1 MTVVLLCHSSS
12 PLLQFYDFIPRIK
25 LFYFRILSSKKGSRT
40 ECSFA
45 TLRSPFLSFS
55 DFSIKRLPMFRRC
68 VKDLT
73 SVRSLT
79 RSHPRQIASQLP
91 YILATRNSLSTSA
104 PKVPPAEEEKKSG
117 GSSLLGG
124 LLLGGFILG
133 GGALAYN
140 YGYFDSFL
148 KDTKVPVYGTIEKD
162 TQKVSA
168 NQDIPAEKL
177 ASPESFDSK
186 AKVHIPAPEFVEPQ
200 IEKPASLESAAPES
214 EQPAHEIAEPDT
226 VKAEP
231 KLYPVA
237 PSDESNNTKES
248 VPEGSMKD
256 EPVISDVK
264 PVESESVTQEIASKE
279 PEKVVVIK
287 NTAEGGETDK
297 VEKIADSSATIS
309 SQVEGAGSF
318 DGIPPKDTLH
328 EMQKDPVY
336 SEAQPPKSLAE
347 LYSLQEEDH
356 IDDAAKEMVKSAN
369 VTTVSENSDGPKV
382 VVDLIEA
389 IHAAERQQAESD
401 AYIFAEEK
409 RRLKE
414 KFERE
419 LKDARALLVKKAEE
433 VAMLEKELNKEKA
446 KAVATIKSVQETAQ
460 QRLQKE
466 LEQKEEEVR
475 KQLERVQ
482 ELAKAELVAAIS
494 KEKASQIEK
503 IAEAN
508 LNINALCMAFYAR
521 SEEAR
526 QSHSVH
532 SLALATLRM
541 EEALSKGLPLKE
553 EVDSLRKSLEEI
565 DKDTLLSLA
574 LSSLP
579 KEALDC
585 GTDTQMDLSVKFSAL
600 KGTLRRYSLIPAS
613 GGGML
618 THAVARLASS
628 IKIKEDQSGE
638 GIESLIT
645 RVENLLVNGK
655 LAEAADA
662 LEIGLQGSQAEEAVA
677 QWVRQARA
685 RAIAEQTLSLLQSY
699 ASSITFS

>member
-1 MTVVLLCHSSS
+1 MISSLEKGCFTFVLDFGKRAVGLSA
-12 PLLQFYDFIPRIK
+12 PLLLSVRSS
-25 LFYFRILSSKKGSRT
+25 LFQR
-40 ECSFA
+40 
-45 TLRSPFLSFS
+45 FLNQTST
-55 DFSIKRLPMFRRC
+55 PMFRRC

-79 RSHPRQIASQLP
+79 RSHLRQIASQLP
-91 YILATRNSLSTSA
+91 YILSTRNALSTSA
-104 PKVPPAEEEKKSG
+104 PKVPPPEEEKKSG
-117 GSSLLGG
+117 GSGLLGR

-148 KDTKVPVYGTIEKD
+148 KDAKVPVYGTIEKD
-162 TQKVSA
+162 SQKVPA
-168 NQDIPAEKL
+168 NQDTPAENL
-177 ASPESFDSK
+177 ASSESFESK
-186 AKVHIPAPEFVEPQ
+186 AKMHTPAPEFVEPQ
-200 IEKPASLESAAPES
+200 IEKPASLDSAATES
-214 EQPAHEIAEPDT
+214 ERPAHEIAERDT
-226 VKAEP
+226 VKSEP
-231 KLYPVA
+231 KLYPLA
-237 PSDESNNTKES
+237 PSDESIDTKES
-248 VPEGSMKD
+248 VPEGNMQD
-256 EPVISDVK
+256 RPVASDVK
-264 PVESESVTQEIASKE
+264 PVESEDTASKD
-279 PEKVVVIK
+279 PEEVVVIK
-287 NTAEGGETDK
+287 TTAGGETDK
-297 VEKIADSSATIS
+297 AEQLADDSATVS
-309 SQVEGAGSF
+309 RQVEESGSL
-318 DGIPPKDTLH
+318 DGIPPKDTVH
-328 EMQKDPVY
+328 ETPKDPVY

-356 IDDAAKEMVKSAN
+356 IDDAAKEKVKSAN
-369 VTTVSENSDGPKV
+369 VTPVSEDSDGPKV

-414 KFERE
+414 KYERE

-482 ELAKAELVAAIS
+482 ELAKAELAAAIS

-553 EVDSLRKSLEEI
+553 EVDSLRNSLEEI

-585 GTDTQMDLSVKFSAL
+585 GTDTQMDLSIKFSAL

-628 IKIKEDQSGE
+628 IKIKEEDESGE

-662 LEIGLQGSQAEEAVA
+662 LEIGLHGSQAEEAVA

>member
-1 MTVVLLCHSSS
+1 
-12 PLLQFYDFIPRIK
+12 
-25 LFYFRILSSKKGSRT
+25 
-40 ECSFA
+40 
-45 TLRSPFLSFS
+45 
-55 DFSIKRLPMFRRC
+55 MFRRC

-91 YILATRNSLSTSA
+91 YILSTRNALSTSA
-104 PKVPPAEEEKKSG
+104 PKVPPPEEEKKSG
-117 GSSLLGG
+117 GSGLLGR

-148 KDTKVPVYGTIEKD
+148 KDAKVPVYGTLEKD
-162 TQKVSA
+162 SQKVPA
-168 NQDIPAEKL
+168 NQDVPAENL
-177 ASPESFDSK
+177 ASHESFDSK
-186 AKVHIPAPEFVEPQ
+186 AQIHTPSPEFVEPQ
-200 IEKPASLESAAPES
+200 IEKPASLESAATES
-214 EQPAHEIAEPDT
+214 ERPAHEIAKPDT
-226 VKAEP
+226 DKAEP
-231 KLYPVA
+231 KLYPLA
-237 PSDESNNTKES
+237 PSDESINTKES
-248 VPEGSMKD
+248 ALEGNMQD
-256 EPVISDVK
+256 RPVASDVK
-264 PVESESVTQEIASKE
+264 RVESESVTQDTASKD
-279 PEKVVVIK
+279 PEEVVVIK
-287 NTAEGGETDK
+287 TTEGGETDK
-297 VEKIADSSATIS
+297 AEQIADDSATVS
-309 SQVEGAGSF
+309 RQVEEAGSL
-318 DGIPPKDTLH
+318 DGIPPKDTVH
-328 EMQKDPVY
+328 ETPKDPVY

-356 IDDAAKEMVKSAN
+356 IDDAAKEKVNNAN
-369 VTTVSENSDGPKV
+369 VTPVSENSDGPKV

-401 AYIFAEEK
+401 AYIFADEK

-414 KFERE
+414 KYERE

-466 LEQKEEEVR
+466 LEHKEDEVR

-482 ELAKAELVAAIS
+482 ELAKAELAAAIS

-508 LNINALCMAFYAR
+508 LNVNALRMAFYAR

-553 EVDSLRKSLEEI
+553 EVDLLRNSLEEI

-585 GTDTQMDLSVKFSAL
+585 GTDTQMDLSIKFSAL

-628 IKIKEDQSGE
+628 IKIKEEDESGE

>member
-1 MTVVLLCHSSS
+1 
-12 PLLQFYDFIPRIK
+12 
-25 LFYFRILSSKKGSRT
+25 
-40 ECSFA
+40 
-45 TLRSPFLSFS
+45 
-55 DFSIKRLPMFRRC
+55 MFRRC

-91 YILATRNSLSTSA
+91 YILSTRNALSTSA
-104 PKVPPAEEEKKSG
+104 PKVPPPEEEKKSG
-117 GSSLLGG
+117 GSGLLGR

-148 KDTKVPVYGTIEKD
+148 KDAKVPVYGTIEKD
-162 TQKVSA
+162 SQKVPA
-168 NQDIPAEKL
+168 NQDVPAENL
-177 ASPESFDSK
+177 ASHESFDSK
-186 AKVHIPAPEFVEPQ
+186 AKIHTPSPEFVEPQ
-200 IEKPASLESAAPES
+200 IEKPASLESAATES
-214 EQPAHEIAEPDT
+214 ERPAHEIAKPDT
-226 VKAEP
+226 DKAEP
-231 KLYPVA
+231 KLYPLA
-237 PSDESNNTKES
+237 PSDESINTKES
-248 VPEGSMKD
+248 VPEGNMQD
-256 EPVISDVK
+256 RPVASDVK
-264 PVESESVTQEIASKE
+264 RVESESVTQDTASKD
-279 PEKVVVIK
+279 PEEVVVIK
-287 NTAEGGETDK
+287 TTEGGETDK
-297 VEKIADSSATIS
+297 AEQIADDSATVS
-309 SQVEGAGSF
+309 RQVEEAGSL
-318 DGIPPKDTLH
+318 DGIPPKDTVH
-328 EMQKDPVY
+328 ETPKNPVY

-356 IDDAAKEMVKSAN
+356 IDDAAKEKVNNAN
-369 VTTVSENSDGPKV
+369 VTPVSENSDGPKV

-414 KFERE
+414 KYERE

-466 LEQKEEEVR
+466 LEHKEDEVR

-482 ELAKAELVAAIS
+482 ELAKAELAAAIS

-508 LNINALCMAFYAR
+508 LNVNALRMAFYAR

-553 EVDSLRKSLEEI
+553 EVDLLRNSLEEI

-574 LSSLP
+574 LSFLP

-585 GTDTQMDLSVKFSAL
+585 GTDTQMDLSIKFSAL

-628 IKIKEDQSGE
+628 IKIKEEDESGE

>member
-1 MTVVLLCHSSS
+1 
-12 PLLQFYDFIPRIK
+12 
-25 LFYFRILSSKKGSRT
+25 
-40 ECSFA
+40 
-45 TLRSPFLSFS
+45 
-55 DFSIKRLPMFRRC
+55 MFRRC

-91 YILATRNSLSTSA
+91 YILSTRNALSTSA
-104 PKVPPAEEEKKSG
+104 PKVPPPEEEKKSG
-117 GSSLLGG
+117 GSGLLGR

-148 KDTKVPVYGTIEKD
+148 KDAKVPVYGTIEKD
-162 TQKVSA
+162 SQKVPA
-168 NQDIPAEKL
+168 NQDVPAENL
-177 ASPESFDSK
+177 ASHESFDSK
-186 AKVHIPAPEFVEPQ
+186 AKIHTPSPEFVEPQ
-200 IEKPASLESAAPES
+200 IEKPASLESAATES
-214 EQPAHEIAEPDT
+214 ERPAHEIAKPDT
-226 VKAEP
+226 DKAEP
-231 KLYPVA
+231 KLYPLA
-237 PSDESNNTKES
+237 PSDESINTKES
-248 VPEGSMKD
+248 VPEGNMQD
-256 EPVISDVK
+256 RPVASDVK
-264 PVESESVTQEIASKE
+264 RVESESVTQDTASKD
-279 PEKVVVIK
+279 PEEVVVIK
-287 NTAEGGETDK
+287 TTEGGETDK
-297 VEKIADSSATIS
+297 AEQIADDSATVS
-309 SQVEGAGSF
+309 RQVEEAGSL
-318 DGIPPKDTLH
+318 DGIPPKDTVH
-328 EMQKDPVY
+328 ETPKDPVY

-356 IDDAAKEMVKSAN
+356 IDDAAKEKVNNAN
-369 VTTVSENSDGPKV
+369 VTPVSENSDGPKV

-414 KFERE
+414 KYERE

-466 LEQKEEEVR
+466 LEHKEDEVR

-482 ELAKAELVAAIS
+482 ELAKAELAAAIS

-508 LNINALCMAFYAR
+508 LNVNALRMAFYAR

-553 EVDSLRKSLEEI
+553 EVDLLRNSLEEI

-585 GTDTQMDLSVKFSAL
+585 GTDTQMDLSIKFSAL

-628 IKIKEDQSGE
+628 IKIKEEDESGE

-677 QWVRQARA
+677 QWVRQVRA

>member
-1 MTVVLLCHSSS
+1 
-12 PLLQFYDFIPRIK
+12 
-25 LFYFRILSSKKGSRT
+25 
-40 ECSFA
+40 
-45 TLRSPFLSFS
+45 
-55 DFSIKRLPMFRRC
+55 MFRRC

-91 YILATRNSLSTSA
+91 YILSTRNALSTSA
-104 PKVPPAEEEKKSG
+104 PKVPPPEEEKKSG
-117 GSSLLGG
+117 GSGLLGR

-148 KDTKVPVYGTIEKD
+148 KDAKVPVYGTIEKD
-162 TQKVSA
+162 SQKVPA
-168 NQDIPAEKL
+168 NQDVPAENL
-177 ASPESFDSK
+177 ASHESFDSK
-186 AKVHIPAPEFVEPQ
+186 AKIHTPSPEFVEPQ
-200 IEKPASLESAAPES
+200 IEKPASLESAATES
-214 EQPAHEIAEPDT
+214 ERPAHEIAKPDT
-226 VKAEP
+226 DKAEP
-231 KLYPVA
+231 KLYPLA
-237 PSDESNNTKES
+237 PSDESINTKES
-248 VPEGSMKD
+248 VPEGNMQD
-256 EPVISDVK
+256 RPVASDVK
-264 PVESESVTQEIASKE
+264 RVESESVTQDTASKD
-279 PEKVVVIK
+279 PEEVVVIK
-287 NTAEGGETDK
+287 TTEGGETDK
-297 VEKIADSSATIS
+297 AEQIADDSATVS
-309 SQVEGAGSF
+309 RQVEEAGSL
-318 DGIPPKDTLH
+318 DGIPPKDTVH
-328 EMQKDPVY
+328 ETPKDPVY

-356 IDDAAKEMVKSAN
+356 IDDAAKEKVNNAN
-369 VTTVSENSDGPKV
+369 VTPVSENSDGPKV

-414 KFERE
+414 KYERE

-466 LEQKEEEVR
+466 LEHKEDEVR

-482 ELAKAELVAAIS
+482 ELAKAELAAAIS

-508 LNINALCMAFYAR
+508 LNVNALRMAFYAR

-553 EVDSLRKSLEEI
+553 EVDLLRNSLEEI

-585 GTDTQMDLSVKFSAL
+585 GTDTQMDLSIKFSAL
-600 KGTLRRYSLIPAS
+600 KGTMRRYSLIPAS

-628 IKIKEDQSGE
+628 IKIKEEDESGE

-677 QWVRQARA
+677 QWVRQVRA